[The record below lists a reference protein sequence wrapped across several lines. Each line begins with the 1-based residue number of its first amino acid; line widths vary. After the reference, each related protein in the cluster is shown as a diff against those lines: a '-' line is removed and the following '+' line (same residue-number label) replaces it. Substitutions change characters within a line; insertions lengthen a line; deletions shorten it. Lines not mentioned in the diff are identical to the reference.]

1 METITTTMMTTASTT
16 STISTTST
24 TLSDMFK
31 GLGLI
36 TLPQYLP
43 TLLDEARLQQLSY
56 EAFLHQALRLEL
68 QSRQQRALE
77 RRVRAARLPFAARLE
92 TFDFSFQP
100 SVSERLVRELAG
112 LTFMQTAT
120 NVVLLGPPG
129 VGKTH
134 LACALALRALE
145 AGYTAMFTTLRQL
158 ATSMMSTGPK
168 GGTAVLRSLSQP
180 KLLVIDEVGYTRLT
194 VEQASA
200 LFDLV
205 ASRYERGSTILTSNL
220 SFAEWGGL
228 LGDEVLATALLDRLL
243 HHAEVISINGRSY
256 RMRQRMLA
264 DQPVEKP
271 DKRERGERRV
281 EKDVRTGTNDGN
293 ERNERSVA
301 DKKGG
306 SNLTA

>member
-1 METITTTMMTTASTT
+1 MEATTTATATTGSA
-16 STISTTST
+16 
-24 TLSDMFK
+24 LSDVFK
-31 GLGLI
+31 GLGLN

-43 TLLDEARLQQLSY
+43 NLLDEARLQQLSY
-56 EAFLHQALRLEL
+56 EAFLHQVLSVEL
-68 QSRQQRALE
+68 QGRQQRALE
-77 RRVRAARLPFAARLE
+77 RRVRAARLPFPARLE

-100 SVSERLVRELAG
+100 TVSERLVRELAG
-112 LTFMQTAT
+112 LAFMQTAT

-145 AGYTAMFTTLRQL
+145 AGYSAMFTTLRQL
-158 ATSMMSTGPK
+158 AA
-168 GGTAVLRSLSQP
+168 AVLSPGPRGGMAALRACNQP

-205 ASRYERGSTILTSNL
+205 AARYERGSIILTSNL

-264 DQPVEKP
+264 DQPKEK
-271 DKRERGERRV
+271 
-281 EKDVRTGTNDGN
+281 
-293 ERNERSVA
+293 SVA

-306 SNLTA
+306 SNSTGGVGQN

>member
-1 METITTTMMTTASTT
+1 METITATTTT
-16 STISTTST
+16 TTST
-24 TLSDMFK
+24 TITTTTLSDVFK
-31 GLGLI
+31 GLGLN

-43 TLLDEARLQQLSY
+43 AVLDEARLQQLSY
-56 EAFLHQALRLEL
+56 EAFLHQALRVEL
-68 QSRQQRALE
+68 QGRQQRALE
-77 RRVRAARLPFAARLE
+77 RRVRAARLPFPARLE

-100 SVSERLVRELAG
+100 TVSERLVRELAG

-158 ATSMMSTGPK
+158 AVAMMSPGPK
-168 GGTAVLRSLSQP
+168 GGTAVLRTLSQP

-205 ASRYERGSTILTSNL
+205 ASRYERGSIILTSNL

-264 DQPVEKP
+264 DQPIEKSE
-271 DKRERGERRV
+271 KRERGERRV
-281 EKDVRTGTNDGN
+281 EKDAGTGTNDGN
-293 ERNERSVA
+293 ERSVA
-301 DKKGG
+301 GKKGG

>member
-1 METITTTMMTTASTT
+1 MATTMTAATTTTTAPTMT
-16 STISTTST
+16 SAPLSESITSPG
-24 TLSDMFK
+24 LSDVFK
-31 GLGLI
+31 GLGLN

-43 TLLDEARLQQLSY
+43 SLLDEARLQQLSF
-56 EAFLHQALRLEL
+56 EAFLHQALSVEL
-68 QSRQQRALE
+68 QGRQQRALE
-77 RRVRAARLPFAARLE
+77 RRVRTARLPFPAKLE

-100 SVSERLVRELAG
+100 TVSERLVRELAG
-112 LTFMQTAT
+112 LAFMQTAT

-145 AGYTAMFTTLRQL
+145 AGYTALFTTLRQL
-158 ATSMMSTGPK
+158 AIGVQTPGPK
-168 GGTAVLRSLSQP
+168 GGMAALRAYSQP
-180 KLLVIDEVGYTRLT
+180 RLLVIDEVGYTRLT

-205 ASRYERGSTILTSNL
+205 AARYERGSIILTSNL

-264 DQPVEKP
+264 DQPK
-271 DKRERGERRV
+271 K
-281 EKDVRTGTNDGN
+281 K
-293 ERNERSVA
+293 SVA
-301 DKKGG
+301 DKAGR
-306 SNLTA
+306 SNLIGEVGHD

>member
-1 METITTTMMTTASTT
+1 MTSTLISEGTTTGTKGATSTMSATGTAST
-16 STISTTST
+16 S
-24 TLSDMFK
+24 LADVFK
-31 GLGLI
+31 GLGLN

-43 TLLDEARLQQLSY
+43 NLLDEARLQQLSY
-56 EAFLHQALRLEL
+56 EAFLHEALSVEL
-68 QSRQQRALE
+68 QGRQQRALE
-77 RRVRAARLPFAARLE
+77 RRVRAARLPFPARLE

-100 SVSERLVRELAG
+100 TVSERLVRELSSLAF
-112 LTFMQTAT
+112 LQTAT

-158 ATSMMSTGPK
+158 AIAMQAPGPR
-168 GGTAVLRSLSQP
+168 GGMAALRTYSQP

-205 ASRYERGSTILTSNL
+205 AGRYERGSIILTSNL
-220 SFAEWGGL
+220 NFAEWGGL

-243 HHAEVISINGRSY
+243 HHAEVISVNGRSY

-264 DQPVEKP
+264 DQQSEK
-271 DKRERGERRV
+271 
-281 EKDVRTGTNDGN
+281 TGKK
-293 ERNERSVA
+293 SVA

-306 SNLTA
+306 SILTGDLGQI

>member
-1 METITTTMMTTASTT
+1 MATTITTNIITTTDESTT
-16 STISTTST
+16 GSGLS
-24 TLSDMFK
+24 LSDVFK
-31 GLGLI
+31 GLGLN

-43 TLLDEARLQQLSY
+43 NLLDEARLQQLSY
-56 EAFLHQALRLEL
+56 EAFLHQVLSVEL
-68 QSRQQRALE
+68 QGRQQRALE
-77 RRVRAARLPFAARLE
+77 RRVRAARLPFPARLE

-100 SVSERLVRELAG
+100 TVSERLVRELAG
-112 LTFMQTAT
+112 LAFMQTAT

-145 AGYTAMFTTLRQL
+145 AGHTAMFTTLRQL
-158 ATSMMSTGPK
+158 AIAVQTPGPK
-168 GGTAVLRSLSQP
+168 GGMAVLKAYSQP

-205 ASRYERGSTILTSNL
+205 AARYERGSIILTSNL

-264 DQPVEKP
+264 DQP
-271 DKRERGERRV
+271 
-281 EKDVRTGTNDGN
+281 
-293 ERNERSVA
+293 SVA
-301 DKKGG
+301 DKKGR
-306 SNLTA
+306 SNLTGEVGQN